1 MKTKKILTDTE
12 LFLGCLD
19 HKPSVQKE
27 VYDRYSRK
35 MYALCMRYVR
45 ETAAAEDVM
54 IVGFMKVF
62 ERIHQFK
69 GTGSFGGWIRRIMV
83 NECLMYLEKEKNLYK
98 EIGLDGILPPPV
110 QEQPTDELAVED
122 LMKMVNSLPLGY
134 RTVFNLYAI
143 EGYSHQEI
151 ADRLQIS
158 ENTSK
163 SQLSRARTH
172 LQKMIHHRHA
182 GFKNQKLTA

>member
-1 MKTKKILTDTE
+1 MKPIKILTDTE

-19 HKPSVQKE
+19 QHPASQKE

-35 MYALCMRYVR
+35 MYALCLRYVK
-45 ETAAAEDVM
+45 ETAAAEDVL
-54 IVGFMKVF
+54 IIGFMKVF

-83 NECLMYLEKEKNLYK
+83 NECLMYLEKEKNLYN
-98 EIGLDGILPPPV
+98 EIGIDGILPPPV
-110 QEQPTDELAVED
+110 QSQPTDDLAVED
-122 LMKMVNSLPLGY
+122 LMNLINSLPIGY
-134 RTVFNLYAI
+134 RTVFNMYAI

-151 ADRLQIS
+151 ADKLQIS

-163 SQLSRARTH
+163 SQLSRARVH
-172 LQKMIHHRHA
+172 LQKMINIRP
-182 GFKNQKLTA
+182 KERSQKLLSA